1 MKRGIVFVAAAAAAV
16 LVWREYAQQQRAQ
29 RELWTE
35 VTDPIP

>member
-1 MKRGIVFVAAAAAAV
+1 MKRGIVIVAAAAAAA
-16 LVWREYAQQQRAQ
+16 LLWREYAQQQRAQ